1 MENINS
7 FQSFSSPSP
16 PVSDDSIFF
25 NLILGTSYENTKEN
39 CLQFLKNY
47 SKNIFFPKREIF
59 KMLINELTLN
69 ENSNKVIGTNESIY
83 LLRQL
88 IKKYSRNNILN
99 AIYDFISEKEYD
111 FISPAN
117 ENNLINSTDDSSM
130 NKLLYSQRE
139 KDSKCELDLLKNTQV
154 KKNEEEDKKEELIK
168 QNKNINNQF
177 LSKKRKLNSSKKGN
191 KNIKKNKE
199 KNKTKEKS
207 KKYPVKKKFRIKK
220 QINKMKN
227 KNEEKKTEDEEKQEK
242 SEEKEKEIDSMKR
255 TNEIKKEEKEVDI
268 SQKQVNKDSKKDEE
282 NDKMEEEE
290 VKENNNKNKLRK
302 KFINK
307 RPNDNNLTSKK
318 SKKIIFSSIKEKR
331 LLSAQKEIQLENAE
345 NLGLY
350 NSVKMPILGNLKFK
364 AIKDKNQRDILY
376 YFSPKKDN
384 SFNSHKKISNGVKY
398 SCHLIKN
405 PKDKN
410 CAYSYKIK
418 RYQGKLN
425 QTIIFECNNKKCK
438 AMGEYDI
445 DKRIFT
451 EKVSHNI
458 AASSHKICSIFN
470 NIRDI
475 LLKDPDCDGYQILKD
490 GYYIKDKE
498 IIFIN
503 IS

>member
-7 FQSFSSPSP
+7 SQSFSSPSP

-25 NLILGTSYENTKEN
+25 NLILGTNYENTKEN

-47 SKNIFFPKREIF
+47 SKYIFFPKREIF

-130 NKLLYSQRE
+130 NKLLYSQSE
-139 KDSKCELDLLKNTQV
+139 KDSKCELDLLKKTQV
-154 KKNEEEDKKEELIK
+154 KKNEEEDEKQELIK
-168 QNKNINNQF
+168 QNGNINHQL
-177 LSKKRKLNSSKKGN
+177 LSKKRKLNSSKKGM
-191 KNIKKNKE
+191 KKNKE
-199 KNKTKEKS
+199 KNKSKEKR

-220 QINKMKN
+220 QINKKKN
-227 KNEEKKTEDEEKQEK
+227 ENEEKKKEELEKQEK
-242 SEEKEKEIDSMKR
+242 SEEKEKEIDSVRR
-255 TNEIKKEEKEVDI
+255 TNEIKKEEKEVEI
-268 SQKQVNKDSKKDEE
+268 GQKQVNIANKKEEE

-290 VKENNNKNKLRK
+290 VNEDNYKNKLRK
-302 KFINK
+302 KLINK
-307 RPNDNNLTSKK
+307 SKSDNNLTSKK
-318 SKKIIFSSIKEKR
+318 SKKIIFSNIKEKR
-331 LLSAQKEIQLENAE
+331 LLSAQKEILLENSEKAS
-345 NLGLY
+345 LY
-350 NSVKMPILGNLKFK
+350 NSVKMPILENLKFK
-364 AIKDKNQRDILY
+364 TIKDKNQHDILS

-384 SFNSHKKISNGVKY
+384 SFNSHKKVSNGVKY

>member
-7 FQSFSSPSP
+7 SQSFSSPSP

-25 NLILGTSYENTKEN
+25 NLILGTNYENTKEN

-47 SKNIFFPKREIF
+47 SKYIFFPKREIF

-130 NKLLYSQRE
+130 NKLLYSQSE
-139 KDSKCELDLLKNTQV
+139 KDSKCELDLLKKTQV
-154 KKNEEEDKKEELIK
+154 KKNEEEDEKQELIK
-168 QNKNINNQF
+168 QNGNINHQL
-177 LSKKRKLNSSKKGN
+177 LSKKRKLNSSKKGM
-191 KNIKKNKE
+191 KKNKE
-199 KNKTKEKS
+199 KNKSKEKR

-220 QINKMKN
+220 QIIKKKN
-227 KNEEKKTEDEEKQEK
+227 ENEEKKKEELEKQEK
-242 SEEKEKEIDSMKR
+242 SEEKEKEIDSVRR
-255 TNEIKKEEKEVDI
+255 TNEIKKEEKEVEI
-268 SQKQVNKDSKKDEE
+268 GQKQVNIANKKEEE

-290 VKENNNKNKLRK
+290 VNEDNYKNKLRK
-302 KFINK
+302 KLINK
-307 RPNDNNLTSKK
+307 SKSDNNLTSKK
-318 SKKIIFSSIKEKR
+318 SKKIIFSNIKEKR
-331 LLSAQKEIQLENAE
+331 LLSAQKEILLENSEKAS
-345 NLGLY
+345 LY
-350 NSVKMPILGNLKFK
+350 NSVKMPILENLKFK
-364 AIKDKNQRDILY
+364 TIKDKNQHDILS

-384 SFNSHKKISNGVKY
+384 SFNSHKKVSNGVKY